1 MKSDILTGLSSTLS
15 VTFKMELPSVEGTAG
30 VVSLAGTTVVEF
42 ELDVEGTTTDWIGT
56 SVTVEGAFV
65 LSRCVT
71 ELDDSRML
79 VVDENIG
86 SSEIAELALVV
97 GFVVVSELEVPE
109 TLGSSTQPSGVVI
122 GIHAKINYAS

>member
-1 MKSDILTGLSSTLS
+1 M
-15 VTFKMELPSVEGTAG
+15 
-30 VVSLAGTTVVEF
+30 
-42 ELDVEGTTTDWIGT
+42 
-56 SVTVEGAFV
+56 EGAFV